1 MIPMK
6 EIEIKVHLINWLL
19 DNRPSGTLIGSE
31 VRFDFGSRRVD
42 VITLN
47 ENIAC
52 AYEIKGIG
60 DSLKRLSHQ
69 VDGYKKYF
77 DECYI
82 VCEKNNISAVRKIIS
97 RDIGIIVVD
106 HTQVLPIRR
115 STRFKKLSKISLMS
129 TVDISYMK
137 QSLKPNKA
145 SKHELCEFF
154 SEKHRLTEVKEIS
167 RKFLKKKL
175 EIPFE
180 TFLKEVGQE
189 INHDDISTLNR
200 MPSIELFSLT

>member
-1 MIPMK
+1 MK

-19 DNRPSGTLIGSE
+19 DDRPYGTLIGSE

-47 ENIAC
+47 GNIAC

-82 VCEKNNISAVRKIIS
+82 V
-97 RDIGIIVVD
+97 
-106 HTQVLPIRR
+106 
-115 STRFKKLSKISLMS
+115 
-129 TVDISYMK
+129 
-137 QSLKPNKA
+137 
-145 SKHELCEFF
+145 
-154 SEKHRLTEVKEIS
+154 
-167 RKFLKKKL
+167 
-175 EIPFE
+175 
-180 TFLKEVGQE
+180 
-189 INHDDISTLNR
+189 
-200 MPSIELFSLT
+200 